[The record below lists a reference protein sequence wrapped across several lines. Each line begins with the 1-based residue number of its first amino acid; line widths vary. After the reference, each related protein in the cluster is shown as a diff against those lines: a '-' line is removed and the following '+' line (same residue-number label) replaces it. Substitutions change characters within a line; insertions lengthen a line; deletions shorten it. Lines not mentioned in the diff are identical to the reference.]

1 LDNTYNF
8 ARMTYLNGL
17 LGRVQFEYYH
27 EYCSNGEEKA
37 PLYAGLQNLLMNI
50 KERAAFTGEVEVVN
64 FVYIVGGLDGI
75 VESIPRVAS
84 NNPALNH
91 NLWNSSA

>member
-1 LDNTYNF
+1 
-8 ARMTYLNGL
+8 
-17 LGRVQFEYYH
+17 
-27 EYCSNGEEKA
+27 
-37 PLYAGLQNLLMNI
+37 
-50 KERAAFTGEVEVVN
+50 VEVVN